1 MKPIVI
7 IGIII
12 IVLGIVALA
21 YQGITYVTHEKVIDM
36 GPLQVTADEKHTIPI
51 APILGAVAI
60 IAGVILLAMGIR
72 TGH

>member
-21 YQGITYVTHEKVIDM
+21 YQGISYVTHDKVIDM
-36 GPLQVTADEKHTIPI
+36 GPIQVSADRTHTIPI